1 MYVQMGNSDVRI
13 CERSKK
19 KENFQIFLIFMFKS
33 IKRYYNMLIYLKIH
47 G

>member
-1 MYVQMGNSDVRI
+1 MYVQMGSSDVRM
-13 CERSKK
+13 CEQVK
-19 KENFQIFLIFMFKS
+19 KENFQIFLIFMLKS